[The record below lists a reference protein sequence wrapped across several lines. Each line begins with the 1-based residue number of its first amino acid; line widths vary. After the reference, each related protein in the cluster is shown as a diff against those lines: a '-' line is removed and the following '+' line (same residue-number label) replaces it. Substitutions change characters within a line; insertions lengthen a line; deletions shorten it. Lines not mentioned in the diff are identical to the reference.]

1 MFHMT
6 LNFSLNIHSTKITK
20 FLQFF
25 QFIRSLR
32 FFYNKLTTINIYFFW
47 AFYSKAHQKY
57 LLLAHMSH
65 LINDRLLINN

>member
-25 QFIRSLR
+25 QFIRSCFR
-32 FFYNKLTTINIYFFW
+32 FFYNKLTTINIYFLGFLLKS
-47 AFYSKAHQKY
+47 ASKIFIACSYEPFNK
-57 LLLAHMSH
+57 
-65 LINDRLLINN
+65 